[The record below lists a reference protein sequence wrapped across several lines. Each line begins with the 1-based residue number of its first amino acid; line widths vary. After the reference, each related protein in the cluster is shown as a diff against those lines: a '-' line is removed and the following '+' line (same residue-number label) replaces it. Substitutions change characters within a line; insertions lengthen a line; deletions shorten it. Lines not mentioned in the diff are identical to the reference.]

1 MMEILNLF
9 ETAVEGIICWKRKAC
24 KKNLSAY
31 VLPPPFFWRS
41 KDFFL
46 DHLSKK
52 LIVPEP

>member
-1 MMEILNLF
+1 MKEILNLF
-9 ETAVEGIICWKRKAC
+9 EAAVEGIISWKWKAS
-24 KKNLSAY
+24 KSNLSAY

-52 LIVPEP
+52 LIAPEL

>member
-9 ETAVEGIICWKRKAC
+9 EAAVEGIICWNWKAY
-24 KKNLSAY
+24 KSNLNVY
-31 VLPPPFFWRS
+31 DLPLPFFWRS

>member
-9 ETAVEGIICWKRKAC
+9 EAAIEGIICRDWKTSKS
-24 KKNLSAY
+24 NLNVY